1 MLHLPSLVLTRQID
15 KVFRAV
21 SRLRLAVRGLYG
33 EGTQATGDIYQIS
46 NQASLGRSEEDI
58 LKTLGAVIP
67 QIVAYEQQ
75 ARQVLADES
84 PMPLDDRIFRAWG
97 ILTHARTISSDET
110 LALLSAVRLGVH
122 LGRLQGVN
130 IGTINDLFLL
140 TRPGHIQKIR
150 RAELSESD
158 RDVARADY
166 IRKRLGSN

>member
-1 MLHLPSLVLTRQID
+1 
-15 KVFRAV
+15 
-21 SRLRLAVRGLYG
+21 
-33 EGTQATGDIYQIS
+33 
-46 NQASLGRSEEDI
+46 
-58 LKTLGAVIP
+58 
-67 QIVAYEQQ
+67 
-75 ARQVLADES
+75 VLADES

-130 IGTINDLFLL
+130 LGTINDLFLL

-150 RAELSESD
+150 RAELSESQ
-158 RDVARADY
+158 RDVARAEY